1 MIQFSVKPFTELTTS
16 ELYQLLQLRTEVF
29 VVEQNCP
36 YQDCDGKDYNSI
48 HLLGYENEQL
58 VAYAR
63 IVPKGI
69 SYEKY
74 PSIGRVATRKTV
86 RQMSYGKQLMNEALT
101 YCRTHFTNS
110 IKISAQAYLEK
121 FYSDLGFITVSE
133 PYLEDDI
140 PHIAMIWNQSPS
152 E

>member
-1 MIQFSVKPFTELTTS
+1 MIQFSFKPFPELTTS

-101 YCRTHFTNS
+101 Y
-110 IKISAQAYLEK
+110 
-121 FYSDLGFITVSE
+121 
-133 PYLEDDI
+133 
-140 PHIAMIWNQSPS
+140 
-152 E
+152 